1 MTKGTNVS
9 NKVKKPQTVDSK
21 AIIEDME
28 LQLEAAKKAQL
39 EKMEKS
45 RDHLVAQLEMASK
58 KYLTVNGFMQARST
72 IDQASF
78 GDESGF
84 GDFNDQARDQA
95 KAMSKLAGDLA
106 ASVAKMP
113 IDAIDEA
120 VLDGYL
126 DETFVDFPQSLTSI
140 TWQMLVVSLLQNVG
154 PVIDDMVTFREA
166 TQHEID
172 KLIEEIKQQKADAT
186 IREEN
191 KGLKLVEV
199 TE

>member
-9 NKVKKPQTVDSK
+9 NKVKKPQAVDSK

-78 GDESGF
+78 GGESVF

-106 ASVAKMP
+106 ASVAEMP

-140 TWQMLVVSLLQNVG
+140 TWQMLVVGLLQNVG

-172 KLIEEIKQQKADAT
+172 KLTEELKQQKADAT

-191 KGLKLVEV
+191 KGLKLVET

>member
-9 NKVKKPQTVDSK
+9 NKVKKPQAVDSK

-95 KAMSKLAGDLA
+95 KAMSKLASDLA
-106 ASVAKMP
+106 ASVAEMP

-140 TWQMLVVSLLQNVG
+140 TWQMLVVGLLQNVG

-172 KLIEEIKQQKADAT
+172 KLTEELKQQKADAT

-191 KGLKLVEV
+191 KGLKLVEA

>member
-1 MTKGTNVS
+1 MTKGINVS
-9 NKVKKPQTVDSK
+9 NKVKKPQAVDNK

-28 LQLEAAKKAQL
+28 VQLEATKKAQL

-72 IDQASF
+72 IDQVSF

-84 GDFNDQARDQA
+84 GDFNDQARDHA

-106 ASVAKMP
+106 ASVAEMP

-140 TWQMLVVSLLQNVG
+140 AWQMLVVSLLQNVG

-172 KLIEEIKQQKADAT
+172 KLTEELKQQKADAT

-191 KGLKLVEV
+191 KGLKLVESP
-199 TE
+199 E